1 MPLKEPKEAS
11 LRNLIP
17 ANTRSREKFLEI
29 SSNGGKK
36 SAEVRRKR
44 KTLKEQL
51 LMLLE
56 NGNVQEEIVLSLIN
70 KAQAGDIK
78 AFEVVRDTIGEK
90 PKEEVIQIETT
101 YEDYIDRDKKE
112 W

>member
-1 MPLKEPKEAS
+1 MSKKDLIRTCDMTPEE
-11 LRNLIP
+11 LREF
-17 ANTRSREKFLEI
+17 SRK
-29 SSNGGKK
+29 GGIK
-36 SAEVRRKR
+36 SGETKRRR

-51 LMLLE
+51 LLLLE
-56 NGNVQEEIVLSLIN
+56 NGNIQEEIVLSLIS
-70 KAQAGDIK
+70 KAQLGDIK